1 MVYFGEVL
9 PPSLI
14 KEGEETMLLLCVTS
28 LINLGWGELAC
39 ESLNLWILK
48 IRMAFLS
55 FIDQQAVQINEK
67 ETSYETLCAIWYHLY
82 NLRNAKGTN
91 GGLTLSLKLQ
101 AERY

>member
-1 MVYFGEVL
+1 
-9 PPSLI
+9 
-14 KEGEETMLLLCVTS
+14 
-28 LINLGWGELAC
+28 
-39 ESLNLWILK
+39 
-48 IRMAFLS
+48 MAFLS

-82 NLRNAKGTN
+82 NLRNAKGTH